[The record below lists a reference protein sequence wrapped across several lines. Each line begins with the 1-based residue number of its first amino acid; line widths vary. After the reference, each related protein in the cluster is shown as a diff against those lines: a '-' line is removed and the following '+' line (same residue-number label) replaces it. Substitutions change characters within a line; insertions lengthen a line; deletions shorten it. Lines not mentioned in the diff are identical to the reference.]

1 MAPLETQILN
11 YFKEH
16 PRASDTLEG
25 ILQWWLMG
33 DHSADS
39 IDQARHALE
48 NLVSLEVLSARV
60 DNTGRAHYRLS
71 RKDNGL

>member
-25 ILQWWLMG
+25 IVQWWLMG

-39 IDQARHALE
+39 IEQARLALE
-48 NLVSLEVLSARV
+48 HLVSLDVLSARV
-60 DNTGRAHYRLS
+60 DNTGRAHYRLN
-71 RKDNGL
+71 RIDNRP